1 MGWELEDVE
10 KPFIAQVQMLG
21 WAHIEGSLDD
31 PAITDRS
38 NFAEAIQESV
48 LRAQLRA
55 LNPRPD
61 GTPWLDEARLS
72 EAVATITRLGTHK
85 LMEANQK
92 ATELLIKGLTVEGLP
107 GWNSGRGQTI
117 RYIDWDTPTNNRFT
131 VVNQYRVDCPP
142 GFNSAKQFIVPDLV
156 LLVNGIPLIVVEC
169 KSPSIPEPLAEAVD
183 QLRRYSNQ
191 RKAAFEVD
199 ENEGNESLF
208 ATNQLL
214 VATSFDQARVGCVGA
229 AFEHYA
235 QWKTVVGP
243 DGTGSEAHILACL
256 NAVIPVQAGI
266 QNNTVIPAQAG
277 IQNNAVIPAQAGIQN
292 HGTELPPRRGLS
304 EQERLIAGLLAPA
317 HLLDVIKNF
326 LLFMQIGG
334 QTIKSVCRYPQYRA
348 VNRAI
353 ARLKT
358 GQTRLQHGEHDQR
371 GGIIWHTQGSGKS
384 LTMVFLVRK
393 MRADP
398 ALRRF
403 KVIVVTD
410 RKDLQR
416 QLSATATLTGEI
428 VEVADSTAGVKALA
442 RRKGPGLIFATIQ
455 KYRDAD
461 TAGDAPL
468 TADDLPKVD
477 EPKARYKAAEK
488 FEVLNEDDGILVLVD
503 EAHRTQAG
511 DLHANLLAGLPNCAR
526 IGFTGTPIIMGEK
539 KRTHEIFGEFID
551 RYTIKEAEA
560 DGATVPVLYEGR
572 TATGAIKDGTSLD
585 ELFEDLFRQH
595 TPEELEAIKQK
606 YATKGHIFE
615 APALIADKARDI
627 LRHYVTNILP
637 NGYKAQVVAYSRLAV
652 IRYFEA
658 LRQARDA
665 LLTEAEALS
674 PQDKALDDET
684 LCQRPPKVQAV
695 VQAWRYRETLARIEF
710 APIISGSNND
720 DPAWKAWTDGT
731 AHEQRIKRF
740 KKPLFHTDLT
750 KTDPL
755 TFLVVKSMLLTGFDA
770 PIEGVMYLDRPIREA
785 ELLQAIA
792 RVNRTGFG
800 KRCGIVVDYYGVA
813 QHLKEALSAYADED
827 VQGTLAS
834 LRDEVPVLRD
844 RHLRVVDLFRQ
855 RGIESLEDAEACIE
869 ALGSERLRAEFAVK
883 LKSFLASLDTVLPRP
898 EGLPYVADAKWLA
911 YLYARAR
918 NRYKD
923 TPILGKDVGAKV
935 RKLID
940 DHVIS
945 LGIDPKIPPIQ
956 LTDAHF
962 IQHLEHLD
970 SADAVT
976 SRRAIASEMEH
987 AIRSHIRKHTDEDPV
1002 LYRKLSERLND
1013 ILKTLGERWDEVI
1026 AQLREIIDE
1035 LRSGKASATDA
1046 PEDLPEHCA
1055 PFLRTV
1061 LDVMY
1066 SGQTPTL
1073 DELLRLKDVTVELV
1087 ELLIQELQ
1095 SNRNI
1100 WSPHKRA
1107 AQDALNGQLFDY
1119 LMRLRP
1125 SLVGT
1130 HKAGVLAD
1138 KLIEQARANHD
1149 KLVQL

>member
-1 MGWELEDVE
+1 MGWELDDVE
-10 KPFIAQVQMLG
+10 RPFAAQLQALG
-21 WAHIEGSLDD
+21 WVPVEGSLDD
-31 PAITDRS
+31 PAATGRTH
-38 NFAEAIQESV
+38 FAEVIQEGV

-55 LNPRPD
+55 LNPGPR
-61 GTPWLDEARLS
+61 GQPWLDDARLS
-72 EAVATITRLGTHK
+72 EAVAAITRLGTHK
-85 LMEANQK
+85 LMEANQT
-92 ATELLIKGLTVEGLP
+92 ATDLLVKGLTVEGLA
-107 GWNSGRGQTI
+107 GWDGGRGQTI
-117 RYIDWDTPTNNRFT
+117 RYIDWETPANNRFT

-142 GFNSAKQFIVPDLV
+142 GFNSAKAFIVPDLV
-156 LLVNGIPLIVVEC
+156 LLVNGIPLVVVEC
-169 KSPSIPEPLAEAVD
+169 KSPSIPEPLADAVD

-191 RKAAFEVD
+191 RRAAFEVD
-199 ENEGNESLF
+199 DNEGNEALF

-214 VATSFDQARVGCVGA
+214 IASCVDEARVGCIGA
-229 AFEHYA
+229 GFEHFA

-243 DGTGSEAHILACL
+243 DGRGAEADVAHALGKPKL
-256 NAVIPVQAGI
+256 N
-266 QNNTVIPAQAG
+266 
-277 IQNNAVIPAQAGIQN
+277 
-292 HGTELPPRRGLS
+292 
-304 EQERLIAGLLAPA
+304 EQQRLIAGLLVPA
-317 HLLDVIKNF
+317 HLLDVVKNF
-326 LLFMQIGG
+326 LLFMQVGG
-334 QTIKSVCRYPQYRA
+334 QTIKSVCRYQQYRA

-353 ARLKT
+353 ARLKA
-358 GQTRLQHGEHDQR
+358 GQTRLQHGESDQR

-393 MRADP
+393 MRAD
-398 ALRRF
+398 AQLRRF

-410 RKDLQR
+410 RKDLQG
-416 QLSATATLTGEI
+416 QLSVTATLTGEV
-428 VEVADSTAGVKALA
+428 VEVADSTAGVKAMA
-442 RRKGPGLIFATIQ
+442 RRHGPGLVFATIQ

-468 TADDLPKVD
+468 TADDLPRIE
-477 EPKARYKAAEK
+477 EPKARYKAEEL
-488 FEVLNEDDGILVLVD
+488 FEVLNEDDSILVLVD

-526 IGFTGTPIIMGEK
+526 IGFTGTPIIMGDK

-572 TATGAIKDGTSLD
+572 TAQGAIKDGASLD

-606 YATKGHIFE
+606 YATKGHIFD
-615 APALIADKARDI
+615 APELIADKARDM

-637 NGYKAQVVAYSRLAV
+637 NGYKAQVVAYSRLAAT
-652 IRYFEA
+652 RYFAA
-658 LRQARDA
+658 LRRARDE
-665 LLTEAEALS
+665 LLEEAGALS
-674 PQDKALDDET
+674 PQDRALDDEA
-684 LCQRPPKVQAV
+684 LCQRPPKLQAV
-695 VQAWRYRETLARIEF
+695 VQAWRYRDTLARIEF

-720 DPAWKAWTDGT
+720 DPAWKAWTDGA
-731 AHEQRIKRF
+731 AHEPLIKRF
-740 KKPLFHTDLT
+740 KKPLFHADPG

-755 TFLVVKSMLLTGFDA
+755 AFLVVKSMLLTGFDA

-813 QHLKEALSAYADED
+813 QHLKEALAAYADED
-827 VQGTLAS
+827 VQGALAS
-834 LRDEVPVLRD
+834 LKDQVPVLRD

-855 RGIESLEDAEACIE
+855 RGIDSLDDAEACVE

-883 LKSFLASLDTVLPRP
+883 LKAFLASLDTVLPRP
-898 EGLPYVADAKWLA
+898 EGLPYSGDAKRLA
-911 YLYARAR
+911 YIYARAR

-923 TPILGKDVGAKV
+923 TPVLGVDVGAKV
-935 RKLID
+935 RRLID
-940 DHVIS
+940 EHVIS

-956 LTDAHF
+956 LSDAEFDAH
-962 IQHLEHLD
+962 LG
-970 SADAVT
+970 
-976 SRRAIASEMEH
+976 RAANDRAKASEMEH

-1013 ILKTLGERWDEVI
+1013 ILAALGEQWNEVI
-1026 AQLREIIDE
+1026 AQLQKIIDE
-1035 LRSGKASATDA
+1035 LRGGSVDDADA
-1046 PEDLPEHCA
+1046 PSGLPEHCA

-1061 LDVMY
+1061 LDVV
-1066 SGQTPTL
+1066 GAGRTPTPA
-1073 DELLRLKDVTVELV
+1073 ELLRLKDVTVELV
-1087 ELLIQELQ
+1087 DLLVQELQ

-1107 AQDALNGQLFDY
+1107 AQDALNGQLFDH

-1125 SLVGT
+1125 PLVDAD
-1130 HKAGVLAD
+1130 KAGVLAD
-1138 KLIEQARANHD
+1138 RLVEQARANHD
-1149 KLVQL
+1149 KLVQV